1 MASALLLVAV
11 ARWVDVA
18 SGLDPAGCSA
28 RRRAMIPLARRMTGS
43 GQQYALGDATRDG
56 SIAPKPVVAAAA
68 IQPRSSTHRS
78 RFLWLTGPVLP
89 FSADGSSV
97 QE

>member
-28 RRRAMIPLARRMTGS
+28 RRRAMVPLAPRMTGS
-43 GQQYALGDATRDG
+43 GHEDQFP
-56 SIAPKPVVAAAA
+56 S
-68 IQPRSSTHRS
+68 PRPSDRC
-78 RFLWLTGPVLP
+78 RF
-89 FSADGSSV
+89 S
-97 QE
+97 QETFGRPSGNG

>member
-1 MASALLLVAV
+1 MKTTSAAE
-11 ARWVDVA
+11 ARA
-18 SGLDPAGCSA
+18 RSRFNQRTFAGA
-28 RRRAMIPLARRMTGS
+28 RGK
-43 GQQYALGDATRDG
+43 DEV
-56 SIAPKPVVAAAA
+56 APKPVVAAAA